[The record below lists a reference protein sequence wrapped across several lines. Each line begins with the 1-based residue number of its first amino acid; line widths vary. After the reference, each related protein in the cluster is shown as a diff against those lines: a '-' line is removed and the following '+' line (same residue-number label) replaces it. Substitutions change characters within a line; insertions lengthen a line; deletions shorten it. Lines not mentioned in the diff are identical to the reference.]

1 MIEELKIVD
10 KINEFSNKRRKLI
23 EDGEKLLKQERIEFG
38 VEKFYD
44 LDELEYPGVRRD
56 ALKILREH
64 GKQLIVKR
72 EFYKEFHRSS
82 LVELDELL
90 STESEAERNRL
101 YSKIASGFEENNE
114 LRVRATDLGI
124 EQNNKIIQLV
134 NIYNECQYLPKY
146 GSTILG
152 TRQLEIEAEQICEEL
167 DSLRWRLKFVE
178 AQRRQLDIRR
188 RKYIM
193 KLYGFLERLLGRSA

>member
-1 MIEELKIVD
+1 VIEELEIVN
-10 KINEFSNKRRKLI
+10 KINEFSNKRRKI
-23 EDGEKLLKQERIEFG
+23 IQDGEELLKQERIEIG

-44 LDELEYPGVRRD
+44 LDELEYPGVRKD
-56 ALKILREH
+56 ALKVLREY
-64 GKQLIVKR
+64 GKQLIVKQQ
-72 EFYKEFHRSS
+72 FYKEFHRSS

-114 LRVRATDLGI
+114 LRVRASDMGI

-134 NIYNECQYLPKY
+134 EIYNNCQYVPKY
-146 GSTILG
+146 GSTISG
-152 TRQLEIEAEQICEEL
+152 TRQLEIEAEQICKEL
-167 DSLRWRLKFVE
+167 DSLRWKLKFVE
-178 AQRRQLDIRR
+178 AQRRQLEIRR
-188 RKYIM
+188 RKYIK